1 MKKKSFIAFLLGA
14 SLLFTPSC
22 TNLDE
27 DIYDKLPAES
37 FGNTEIE
44 INALLGT
51 VYNTLKNYFNA
62 NYTALDDMGGSMS
75 MKPTRKGGDWYDGGQ
90 YREMYMHD
98 YTAQTSCIRGAW
110 STASSNIGKCN
121 ATYDVINN
129 SELLSEADKTMKLAE
144 IRGVRAFW
152 IYKMMD
158 YWGNIPLVTDYSD
171 KELPSCRPRQ
181 EVYSWLVSEVKDIAD
196 KLPAREGNY
205 GKFTQGAA
213 YSLLAVLYLNA
224 EAWGVTCDGNA
235 YQEVINACDKVL
247 GMGYILEPDWK
258 DNFSISNEDSQEAIL
273 AAVYDEADTSNT
285 NQLHFNTLHYK
296 DNIVF
301 GANFSAWNGMCAQ
314 PDYAKLYSEDD
325 PRFDLSFMHGISYDP
340 STGEPIITAHNFVLD
355 HTIEVSI
362 LPGTERDGTPWGDVN
377 QHDGV
382 RTLKWPYTSSMTSAM
397 GHDFHIFRL
406 AEVYLMKAEAILR
419 NGGSGAEAAKYV
431 NAIRERAFGD
441 SDHNYATVTLADVQ
455 LERRL
460 EFAWELK
467 SRQDD
472 IRFGCYDTGMWSS
485 SNCPRK
491 TGDHLK
497 LYPVSFTAWQTNPN
511 LTQNPGYP
519 AFN

>member
-14 SLLFTPSC
+14 SLLFTPAC

-27 DIYDKLPAES
+27 DIYDKLPAQS

-51 VYNTLKNYFNA
+51 VYNTMRDYFDS
-62 NYTALDDMGGSMS
+62 NYTALEDMSGSMS

-90 YREMYMHD
+90 YRELYMHD
-98 YTAQTSCIRGAW
+98 YTAQTSAIRGAW
-110 STASSNIGKCN
+110 SDASSNIGVCN
-121 ATYDVINN
+121 ATYDVIAA
-129 SELLSEADKTMKLAE
+129 SEILKEADKATKLAE

-158 YWGNIPLVTDYSD
+158 LWGNIPLVTDYSD
-171 KELPSCRPRQ
+171 KELPTNKPRQ
-181 EVYSWLVSEVKDIAD
+181 EVYSWLLSEVKDIAD
-196 KLPAREGNY
+196 KLPAREGGY

-235 YQEVINACDKVL
+235 YQQAIDACDKVL
-247 GMGYILEPDWK
+247 GMGYIIEPDTRI
-258 DNFSISNEDSQEAIL
+258 NFDYKNENSKEAIL
-273 AAVYDEADTSNT
+273 TIVFDEGDTSKT

-296 DNIVF
+296 DNLVF
-301 GANFSAWNGMCAQ
+301 KANFSPWNGMCAQ
-314 PDYAKLYSEDD
+314 PDYAKLYTEDD
-325 PRFDLSFMHGISYDP
+325 PRFDLFFMHGVSIDP
-340 STGEPIITAHNFVLD
+340 STGEPIITAHEFVLD
-355 HTIEVSI
+355 HTIEVTI

-382 RTLKWPYTSSMTSAM
+382 RTLKWPYSPSVVSAM
-397 GHDFHIFRL
+397 GNDFHIFRL
-406 AEVYLMKAEAILR
+406 AEIYLIKAEAILR
-419 NGGSGAEAAKYV
+419 NGGSGADAAKYV

-441 SDHNYATVTLADVQ
+441 TNHNYDTVTLADVQ

-472 IRFGCYDTGMWSS
+472 IRFGCFETGMWSS
-485 SNCPRK
+485 SKCPRT
-491 TGDHLK
+491 TGEHLK
-497 LYPVSFTAWQTNPN
+497 LFPVSFTAWQTNPN
-511 LTQNPGYP
+511 LVQNPGYP

>member
-27 DIYDKLPAES
+27 DVYDKLPAQS
-37 FGNTEIE
+37 FGNTEVE

-51 VYNTLKNYFNA
+51 VYNTMKTYFQGNYG
-62 NYTALDDMGGSMS
+62 ALDDMAGSMS
-75 MKPTRKGGDWYDGGQ
+75 VKPTRKGGDWYDGGQ

-121 ATYDVINN
+121 ATYDVIEA

-171 KELPSCRPRQ
+171 KELPTCRPRQ
-181 EVYSWLVSEVKDIAD
+181 EVYSWLVSEVEAIANQ
-196 KLPAREGNY
+196 LPAREGNY

-213 YSLLAVLYLNA
+213 YAMLAKLYLNA
-224 EAWGVTCDGNA
+224 EAWGVTCEGNA
-235 YQEVINACDKVL
+235 WQKTIDACDKVL
-247 GMGYILEPDWK
+247 GMGYILEPYWP
-258 DNFSISNEDSQEAIL
+258 DNFSIDNGDSQEAIF
-273 AAVYDEADTSNT
+273 AVVYDEADTSNR
-285 NQLHFNTLHYK
+285 NGFHFNTLHYK
-296 DNIVF
+296 DNLVF
-301 GANFSAWNGMCAQ
+301 GANFSAWNGAAAQ
-314 PDYAKLYSEDD
+314 PDYAKLFTEDD
-325 PRFDLSFMHGISYDP
+325 PRFDWSFMHGISYDKA
-340 STGEPIITAHNFVLD
+340 TGEEIITAHGFVLD
-355 HTIEVSI
+355 HTIEMTT

-382 RTLKWPYTSSMTSAM
+382 RALKWPYTTSLTNAM
-397 GHDFHIFRL
+397 GNDFHVWRL
-406 AEVYLMKAEAILR
+406 ADIYLMKAEAILR
-419 NGGSGAEAAKYV
+419 NGGSAADAAKLV
-431 NAIRERAFGD
+431 NEVRSRAFGD
-441 SDHNYATVTLADVQ
+441 TDHNYATVTLADVQ

-460 EFAWELK
+460 EFAWELH

-497 LYPVSFTAWQTNPN
+497 LFPVSFTAWQTNPN
-511 LTQNPGYP
+511 LVQNPGYP

>member
-27 DIYDKLPAES
+27 DIYDKLPAQS

-51 VYNTLKNYFNA
+51 VYNTFKTYFQSD
-62 NYTALDDMGGSMS
+62 YMALDDMGGSMS

-90 YREMYMHD
+90 YREIYMHD
-98 YTAQTSCIRGAW
+98 YTAQTACVRGGW
-110 STASSNIGKCN
+110 GTASSNIGKCN
-121 ATYDVINN
+121 ATYQVIEA
-129 SELLSEADKTMKLAE
+129 SELLKDADKAIKLAE
-144 IRGVRAFW
+144 IRGIRAFW

-158 YWGNIPLVTDYSD
+158 LWGNIPLVTDYAD
-171 KELPSCRPRQ
+171 KELPTNKPRQ
-181 EVYSWLVSEVKDIAD
+181 EVYSWLLSEVKDIAD

-247 GMGYILEPDWK
+247 NMGYILEPDTR
-258 DNFSISNEDSQEAIL
+258 DNFAYANENSQEAIL
-273 AAVYDEADTSNT
+273 TAVYDEKDTSSGNG
-285 NQLHFNTLHYK
+285 LHFQTLHYK
-296 DNIVF
+296 DNLVF
-301 GANFSAWNGMCAQ
+301 NANFSPWNGMCAQ
-314 PDYAKLYSEDD
+314 PDYAKLYADDD
-325 PRFDLSFMHGISYDP
+325 PRYDLFFLHGKMIDP
-340 STGEPIITAHNFVLD
+340 STGEVIITAHEFELD
-355 HTIEVSI
+355 HTIEVTI

-382 RTLKWPYTSSMTSAM
+382 RTLKWPYSSSVTSAM
-397 GHDFHIFRL
+397 GNDFHIFRL

-431 NAIRERAFGD
+431 NAIRQRAWGD
-441 SDHNYATVTLADVQ
+441 SSHNYATVTLADVQ

-472 IRFGCYDTGMWSS
+472 IRFGCFETGMWSS

-491 TGDHLK
+491 TGEHLK

-511 LTQNPGYP
+511 LVQNPGYP
-519 AFN
+519 AF